1 MWFLRLLLIG
11 VFLIIFIQDCKD
23 RKVYWFLYPIVGVLV
38 FVLQMEVVPIYYLA
52 VNAGF
57 NLLFVFV
64 LLFVCY
70 LYAVLKLK
78 KPLLK
83 EVFGLG
89 DVLFFIFM
97 AFSFSIISFFVLF
110 VFALVFSLLL
120 HSVLQHK
127 QIVKTVPLAG
137 YMSLFFGVVY
147 VFVFF
152 CEPNFLYAY

>member
-1 MWFLRLLLIG
+1 M
-11 VFLIIFIQDCKD
+11 
-23 RKVYWFLYPIVGVLV
+23 
-38 FVLQMEVVPIYYLA
+38 
-52 VNAGF
+52 
-57 NLLFVFV
+57 
-64 LLFVCY
+64 
-70 LYAVLKLK
+70 K